1 MKTPLAERL
10 NQAYEFIRSFM
21 RTYRKPPTLREIG
34 DALEI
39 RSVNAVSKL
48 LAALEKKGH
57 IEREQHA
64 ARGLRLVAADADPF
78 GLDDPPPNLL
88 VVSRT
93 PSHQPERLRDRP
105 AGFLNV
111 WTPTS
116 CAASTTP
123 TPASS
128 DGPATTG

>member
-48 LAALEKKGH
+48 LAALRRKATSNGSNM
-57 IEREQHA
+57 
-64 ARGLRLVAADADPF
+64 
-78 GLDDPPPNLL
+78 PPGDSAS
-88 VVSRT
+88 SRPMQT
-93 PSHQPERLRDRP
+93 LS
-105 AGFLNV
+105 
-111 WTPTS
+111 
-116 CAASTTP
+116 ASTTRHP
-123 TPASS
+123 TCSS
-128 DGPATTG
+128 SAARPATNPSACAIAPRAF